1 MNINLTLIGQSIV
14 FAVFVWFTMKF
25 VWPPIMTALTDRK
38 KAIADGIAAGERG
51 AHEKELAQKRAI
63 EKLNDAKQEAQDII
77 SQAQKRA
84 SEIVE
89 EAKGDARTEGE
100 RIITAANAEI
110 EQEMNRAREELR
122 GQVATL
128 VVSGASKILKRE
140 VDAAANEDI
149 LKDLVAQL

>member
-1 MNINLTLIGQSIV
+1 MNINLTLIGQSVV
-14 FAVFVWFTMKF
+14 FALFVWFTMKF
-25 VWPPIMTALTDRK
+25 VWPPIMAALTERK

-51 AHEKELAQKRAI
+51 AHEKELAEKRAI
-63 EKLNDAKQEAQDII
+63 EKLNEAKQEAQDII

-89 EAKGDARTEGE
+89 AAKGDARTEGE
-100 RIITAANAEI
+100 RIITAANAEV
-110 EQEMNRAREELR
+110 EQEVNRAREELR

>member
-1 MNINLTLIGQSIV
+1 MNINLTLIGQSVV
-14 FAVFVWFTMKF
+14 FALFVWFTMKF

-51 AHEKELAQKRAI
+51 AHEKELAEKSAS

-77 SQAQKRA
+77 AQAQKRA

-89 EAKGDARTEGE
+89 DAKGDARSEGE
-100 RIITAANAEI
+100 RLITAANAEI
-110 EQEMNRAREELR
+110 EQEVNRAREELR

>member
-14 FAVFVWFTMKF
+14 FALFVWFTMKF

-51 AHEKELAQKRAI
+51 AHEKELAEKRAI
-63 EKLNDAKQEAQDII
+63 EKLNEAKQEAQDII

-89 EAKGDARTEGE
+89 EAKGNAHTEGE

-110 EQEMNRAREELR
+110 EQELNRAREELR

-140 VDAAANEDI
+140 VDAAANEEI

>member
-14 FAVFVWFTMKF
+14 FALFVWFTMKY

-51 AHEKELAQKRAI
+51 AHEKDLAEKRAI

-84 SEIVE
+84 STIVE
-89 EAKGDARTEGE
+89 DAKGDARTEGE
-100 RIITAANAEI
+100 RIIAAANAEI
-110 EQEMNRAREELR
+110 EQEVNRAREVLR
-122 GQVATL
+122 GQVASL

-140 VDAAANEDI
+140 VDAAANEEI
-149 LKDLVAQL
+149 LNDLVAQL

>member
-1 MNINLTLIGQSIV
+1 MNINLTLITQSIV
-14 FAVFVWFTMKF
+14 FALFVWFTMKF

-51 AHEKELAQKRAI
+51 AHEKELAEKRAI
-63 EKLNDAKQEAQDII
+63 EKLTDAKQEAQDII
-77 SQAQKRA
+77 AAAQKRA

-89 EAKGDARTEGE
+89 AAKDDARTEGE
-100 RIITAANAEI
+100 RLITAANAEI
-110 EQEMNRAREELR
+110 DQEVNRAREALR
-122 GQVATL
+122 GQVASL

-140 VDAAANEDI
+140 VDVAANDDI

>member
-14 FAVFVWFTMKF
+14 FAIFVWFTMKF

-51 AHEKELAQKRAI
+51 AHEKELAEKRAI
-63 EKLNDAKQEAQDII
+63 EQLNEAKQEAQDII

-89 EAKGDARTEGE
+89 EAKGNAVTEGE
-100 RIITAANAEI
+100 RIKTAANAEI
-110 EQEMNRAREELR
+110 EQEVNRAREELR

-140 VDAAANEDI
+140 VDVAANEDI

>member
-14 FAVFVWFTMKF
+14 FALFVWFTMKF

-51 AHEKELAQKRAI
+51 AHEKELAEKRAI
-63 EKLNDAKQEAQDII
+63 EKLNEAKQEAQDII

-89 EAKGDARTEGE
+89 EAKGNAHTEGE
-100 RIITAANAEI
+100 RIKTAANAEI
-110 EQEMNRAREELR
+110 EQEVNRAREELR
-122 GQVATL
+122 GQVASL